1 MINVAA
7 LEEIYLNIDKAAQK
21 RNDQPK
27 IIAVTKTHPF
37 SAIEDVYNCGIFSIG
52 ENRVQEA
59 KSKFSNLDGL
69 ELHLIGPLQTNKVK
83 DALQLFNVIQSIDRK
98 KLIDEISKSKSKLE
112 DIKTTSYYIQVNIG
126 LEKQKAGIDKLKVAD
141 LYEYACKNNLKIDG
155 LMCIPPNTINPEP
168 YFEEMINIKNT
179 INKNLKLSMGMSND
193 YLIALK
199 HNSSLIRIGSLIF
212 ND

>member
-1 MINVAA
+1 MTINYENLDKVLLSLDSYINAR
-7 LEEIYLNIDKAAQK
+7 LLIVSKNRSVTDINELIDKGFK
-21 RNDQPK
+21 L
-27 IIAVTKTHPF
+27 F
-37 SAIEDVYNCGIFSIG
+37 G

-98 KLIDEISKSKSKLE
+98 KLIDEIIKSKSKLE

-199 HNSSLIRIGSLIF
+199 HKSSLIRIGSLIF

>member
-1 MINVAA
+1 MTINYENLDKVLLSLDSYINAR
-7 LEEIYLNIDKAAQK
+7 LLIVSKNRSVTDINELIDKGFK
-21 RNDQPK
+21 L
-27 IIAVTKTHPF
+27 F
-37 SAIEDVYNCGIFSIG
+37 G

-98 KLIDEISKSKSKLE
+98 KLIDEIIKSKSKLE

>member
-1 MINVAA
+1 MTINYENLDKVLLSLDSHINAK
-7 LEEIYLNIDKAAQK
+7 LLIVSKNRSVTDINELIDKGFK
-21 RNDQPK
+21 L
-27 IIAVTKTHPF
+27 F
-37 SAIEDVYNCGIFSIG
+37 G

-112 DIKTTSYYIQVNIG
+112 HIKTTSYYIQVNIG

-168 YFEEMINIKNT
+168 YFEEMIKIKDT

>member
-1 MINVAA
+1 MTINHENLDKVLLSLDSHINAK
-7 LEEIYLNIDKAAQK
+7 LLIVSKNRSVTDINELIDKGFK
-21 RNDQPK
+21 L
-27 IIAVTKTHPF
+27 F
-37 SAIEDVYNCGIFSIG
+37 G

-168 YFEEMINIKNT
+168 YFEEMIKIKDT